1 MENTDSDDG
10 IDDEPEGDDFG
21 MDEDTNRSN
30 TVSTVIGPAPSQ
42 GRGDS
47 KQRKGRGHQTAMQ
60 GDQHAGRGSS
70 RGGGRTGKQDGNKG
84 KGNGK
89 AGRGAIREEANTA
102 NPNTSSA

>member
-10 IDDEPEGDDFG
+10 ESDDIG